1 MGQQEYDN
9 FKSLIREWLDSH
21 PDEYA
26 KFVEEMNGKNYEGFQ
41 KVLKLAIR
49 LVPQYKKATRRRI
62 SDDTTSTFTN
72 LENVLVKS
80 NLAEK
85 IVTEF
90 NNSSKK
96 NILPATLAWLYY
108 GRCYECMVEQG
119 KALMKRKD
127 IFQVHKWLISFML
140 KVIIQKSIAIGARS
154 KQDWVNFERQQKAI
168 EENRIIEWSIED
180 EEDYPNG
187 EDESIEEGESVPEE
201 THKTIGRKADTR
213 TLPELL
219 IENQEILIGKIGTRL
234 KTHTTETDIARLYI
248 ALVEYRFMRQCPMKT
263 FRNALQ
269 KQFEELNIVHE
280 RGIQKAYKTLISP
293 YGSSR
298 KLMKDIGE
306 DHTAIEEL
314 KAYLSV

>member
-9 FKSLIREWLDSH
+9 FKKLIREWLDSH

-49 LVPQYKKATRRRI
+49 LVPQYKKATHRRI

-85 IVTEF
+85 IVNEF
-90 NNSSKK
+90 NSSSKK

-127 IFQVHKWLISFML
+127 ISQVHKWLISFML

-154 KQDWVNFERQQKAI
+154 KQDWINFERQQKAI

-180 EEDYPNG
+180 EEDYLNG
-187 EDESIEEGESVPEE
+187 EDESIEKGASVPEE
-201 THKTIGRKADTR
+201 THKTVGRKADTR

-219 IENQEILIGKIGTRL
+219 IESQEILIGKIGTRL

-293 YGSSR
+293 YGSSK

-306 DHTAIEEL
+306 DHAAIEEL

>member
-90 NNSSKK
+90 NNSSKR
-96 NILPATLAWLYY
+96 TF
-108 GRCYECMVEQG
+108 
-119 KALMKRKD
+119 
-127 IFQVHKWLISFML
+127 FQL
-140 KVIIQKSIAIGARS
+140 RS
-154 KQDWVNFERQQKAI
+154 HGYITDVVMNVWWSRER
-168 EENRIIEWSIED
+168 
-180 EEDYPNG
+180 
-187 EDESIEEGESVPEE
+187 
-201 THKTIGRKADTR
+201 H
-213 TLPELL
+213 
-219 IENQEILIGKIGTRL
+219 
-234 KTHTTETDIARLYI
+234 
-248 ALVEYRFMRQCPMKT
+248 
-263 FRNALQ
+263 
-269 KQFEELNIVHE
+269 
-280 RGIQKAYKTLISP
+280 
-293 YGSSR
+293 
-298 KLMKDIGE
+298 
-306 DHTAIEEL
+306 
-314 KAYLSV
+314 